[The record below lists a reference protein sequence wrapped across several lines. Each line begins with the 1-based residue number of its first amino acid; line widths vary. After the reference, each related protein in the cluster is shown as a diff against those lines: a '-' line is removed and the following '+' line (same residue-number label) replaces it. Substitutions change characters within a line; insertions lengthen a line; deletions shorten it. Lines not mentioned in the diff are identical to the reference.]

1 MRVTVVWWDL
11 ARSHQTVES
20 LERDLRDGSVEP
32 WREVE
37 GLRLKLWIAD
47 RERGRWG
54 AVMWWD
60 PDVPAGRPL
69 PPNRAAELI
78 GYAPDHRASFDVAA
92 VAEGI
97 DSLGLAFSAG
107 PPISAQAAERR

>member
-1 MRVTVVWWDL
+1 MRVDVVWWDL
-11 ARSHQTVES
+11 ARSHQTIES
-20 LERDLRDGSVEP
+20 LEQDLRDGSVEP
-32 WREVE
+32 WREVR
-37 GLRLKLWIAD
+37 GLHLKLWIAD

-60 PDVPAGRPL
+60 SDIPADQPL

-78 GYAPDHRASFDVAA
+78 GYAPDHRTSFDVAA

-97 DSLGLAFSAG
+97 DPLGLAFSAG
-107 PPISAQAAERR
+107 PSVSAQTTECR

>member
-1 MRVTVVWWDL
+1 MRVTVVWWGQ
-11 ARSHQTVES
+11 ARCPPTVQY
-20 LERDLRDGSVEP
+20 LEKDLRDGSVEP

-60 PDVPAGRPL
+60 SDVPADQPL

-78 GYAPDHRASFDVAA
+78 GYAPDHRAGFDVAA

-107 PPISAQAAERR
+107 ASVSAQAAERR